1 MTDSKTPPE
10 LKVGAHVLVQLGSE
24 LVTDVEQAILECVKN
39 AYDADSPGCKIEI
52 DTREKAT
59 IEETSLFSLIGQ
71 FIEPAENVVVELVNN
86 SDNAEP
92 DERDQSGDTQNGGG
106 NDQPS
111 SDRHEPDRSVTRKL
125 TYVGRVTIED
135 TGDGLTEDQLRSS
148 WLVISGSK
156 KRAAS
161 GPKAK
166 TKRGRTPLGD
176 KGLGRLGTMRLGD
189 ILLIESATSRES
201 DIVSA
206 QFRWADCEVAETVNQ
221 IPVTIATR
229 ANSLQFKGTRVS
241 VLGLSDLPEWRRPR
255 RVEEIA
261 RSLARLVSPF
271 EATTTF
277 PVGLKLDGVENSLVS
292 ITDDVLARA
301 IADFKFEW
309 STDETSGNRIL
320 TATARLRRRLLSSEK
335 NGKQADRT
343 KAVFGNDNGK
353 RFGEELPAFPR
364 MRGYDNVSVTLEGP
378 WFVTVKRRYD
388 WSELRPDTG
397 ISVTDPGPFDGS
409 FYYFH
414 LNDIE
419 TSESAASGMA
429 VDKNLIKSMAGISIL
444 RDGFRVR
451 SPGDWLGLS
460 SEMTSGSTYGLR
472 VDNTLGYFSL
482 SGDDNYL
489 LTEKSDREGF
499 IEDAPYRGF
508 LQIARQ
514 CRRFASEA
522 MENVRRSL
530 DDYAKKLPTTA
541 PGAHRDPIDDVE
553 SSLKAA
559 SDIREFA
566 EKTASTLQADLA
578 GFEAEINGA
587 EPFDTTAAQA
597 LRFATNAVTA
607 IEMVRDKLAPAA
619 LNAGALSRLRGEI
632 DDRGDQ
638 LISLFESAAVG
649 LSARGLAHELRTHLT
664 EIRQRTSAIQQL
676 SKNQGNEASVLP
688 LVRAIRGSCS
698 AIANAAALIDP
709 MLPRSRAIRE
719 VINLSDFLDDYFT
732 NRRLSLEK
740 DGVSIQILTHQQ
752 ALEVKANR
760 PRLLQV
766 LDNLVR
772 NSVYWLKRERH
783 AASGMESVITV
794 ELTPTGFMLWDS
806 GAGISPKVEDSLFE
820 IFVTTKPNPDAGQGL
835 GLFII
840 TELLALDGCA
850 VALSPERNEVGRRF
864 KFVVD
869 LSPIIVEA

>member
-1 MTDSKTPPE
+1 MTENKSAPE

-59 IEETSLFSLIGQ
+59 LEETAPFSQIGQ
-71 FIEPAENVVVELVNN
+71 FVEPSENVSVELVDPSTNTHRGN
-86 SDNAEP
+86 D
-92 DERDQSGDTQNGGG
+92 DQSGDPADE
-106 NDQPS
+106 DQTGPVAA
-111 SDRHEPDRSVTRKL
+111 EKGKPDRPVVRRL

-156 KRAAS
+156 KRAGS

-166 TKRGRTPLGD
+166 TNRGRTPLGD

-189 ILLIESATSRES
+189 ILLIESATSPDS
-201 DIVSA
+201 DMVSA

-221 IPVTIATR
+221 IPVTIAKR
-229 ANSLQFKGTRVS
+229 ANVKRFKGTRVS
-241 VLGLSDLPEWRRPR
+241 VLGLSDLPEWRRPK

-277 PVGLKLDGVENSLVS
+277 PVGIKLDSVESSLVS

-301 IADFKFEW
+301 IADFKFDW
-309 STDETSGNRIL
+309 STDEASGNRIL

-343 KAVFGNDNGK
+343 KAVFGSDNGQG
-353 RFGEELPAFPR
+353 FGEALPNYPR
-364 MRGYDNVSVTLEGP
+364 MRGYDDVNVTLDGT
-378 WFVTVKRRYD
+378 WFVTVKRTYD
-388 WSELRPDTG
+388 WSELLPDSG
-397 ISVTDPGPFDGS
+397 ISVADPGPFGGS

-419 TSESAASGMA
+419 TSESAASGLA
-429 VDKNLIKSMAGISIL
+429 VDRTLIKSMAGISIL

-482 SGDDNYL
+482 SGDGNYL

-499 IEDAPYRGF
+499 IEDATYRGF

-530 DDYAKKLPTTA
+530 DDYAKKLPTAATGTA
-541 PGAHRDPIDDVE
+541 TDPIDDVE
-553 SSLKAA
+553 TSLRAA
-559 SDIREFA
+559 SDIRDFA
-566 EKTASTLQADLA
+566 KQTASTLQADLA
-578 GFEAEINGA
+578 GIEAEINGA
-587 EPFDTTAAQA
+587 KPSEATTAQA
-597 LRFATNAVTA
+597 LRFATSAMAA
-607 IEMVRDKLAPAA
+607 IEMVRDKLAPAE
-619 LNAGALSRLRGEI
+619 LNADALSRLRGEI

-676 SKNQGNEASVLP
+676 SKNQGNETSVLP

-698 AIANAAALIDP
+698 AISNAASLIDP
-709 MLPRSRAIRE
+709 MLPRSRSIRE
-719 VINLSDFLDDYFT
+719 VVSIPDFLDDYFT

-740 DGVSIQILTHQQ
+740 DRISVQLLTPPT

-766 LDNLVR
+766 VDNLVR
-772 NSVYWLKRERH
+772 NSVYWLKREGGD
-783 AASGMESVITV
+783 AAPPERLIFAECTA
-794 ELTPTGFMLWDS
+794 TGFRIWDN
-806 GAGISPKVEDSLFE
+806 GVGVSPKVEDSLFE

-840 TELLALDGCA
+840 TELLALDGCS
-850 VALSPERNEVGRRF
+850 VALLPERNEAGRRY
-864 KFVVD
+864 KFSVD

>member
-1 MTDSKTPPE
+1 MTETKTTPE

-59 IEETSLFSLIGQ
+59 IEETSLFSQIGR
-71 FIEPAENVVVELVNN
+71 FIEPAENVLVELV
-86 SDNAEP
+86 DNHPDASGPDP
-92 DERDQSGDTQNGGG
+92 DETTADDDEDGKTTGDVGG
-106 NDQPS
+106 Q
-111 SDRHEPDRSVTRKL
+111 DRLVTRKL

-156 KRAAS
+156 KRAAN

-166 TKRGRTPLGD
+166 TRRGRTPLGD

-189 ILLIESATSRES
+189 ILLIESATSPER

-206 QFRWADCEVAETVNQ
+206 QFRWADCEVADTVNQ
-221 IPVTIATR
+221 IPVTIASR
-229 ANSLQFKGTRVS
+229 ENASRFKGTRVS
-241 VLGLSDLPEWRRPR
+241 VLGLSDLPEWRRSR

-277 PVGLKLDGVENSLVS
+277 PVGLKLDSVESSLVS

-301 IADFKFEW
+301 IAEFKFEW
-309 STDETSGNRIL
+309 STDKTSGNRVL

-353 RFGEELPAFPR
+353 GFGEDLPKFSR
-364 MRGYDNVSVTLEGP
+364 MRGYDEVAVTLQGP
-378 WFVTVKRRYD
+378 WFVTVKRQYD
-388 WSELRPDTG
+388 WSELLPDSG
-397 ISVTDPGPFDGS
+397 ISVTDPGPFEGS

-419 TSESAASGMA
+419 TSESAASGLA
-429 VDKNLIKSMAGISIL
+429 VDKSLIKSMAGISIL

-499 IEDAPYRGF
+499 IEDATYRGF

-530 DDYAKKLPTTA
+530 DDYAKRLPASA
-541 PGAHRDPIDDVE
+541 PGAAANPIDDVE

-566 EKTASTLQADLA
+566 EQTASTLQADLA
-578 GFEAEINGA
+578 GFEAEISRA
-587 EPFDTTAAQA
+587 EPSDATAAQA
-597 LRFATNAVTA
+597 LRFATNAMTA

-619 LNAGALSRLRGEI
+619 LNAGALSRLRGDI

-698 AIANAAALIDP
+698 AIANAASLIDP
-709 MLPRSRAIRE
+709 MLPRSRAVRE
-719 VINLSDFLDDYFT
+719 VISLSDFLDDYFT
-732 NRRLSLEK
+732 NRKLSLEK
-740 DGVSIQILTHQQ
+740 DGVSVRLLAGHPTFEI
-752 ALEVKANR
+752 KANR

-766 LDNLVR
+766 VDNLVR
-772 NSVYWLKRERH
+772 NSVYWLKRGADPAS
-783 AASGMESVITV
+783 AAEKLIFV
-794 ELTPTGFMLWDS
+794 ELTPTGFVLWDS
-806 GAGISPKVEDSLFE
+806 GIGVSPKVEDSLFE

-840 TELLALDGCA
+840 TELLSLDGCT
-850 VALSPERNEVGRRF
+850 VALSHERNEAGRRF